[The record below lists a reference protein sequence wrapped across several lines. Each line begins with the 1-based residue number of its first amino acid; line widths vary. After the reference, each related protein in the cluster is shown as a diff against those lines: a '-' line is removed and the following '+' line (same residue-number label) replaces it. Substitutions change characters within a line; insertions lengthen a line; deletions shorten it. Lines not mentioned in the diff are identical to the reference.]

1 MKKLILIL
9 SAMIL
14 LISVPAFAADVTLTW
29 DKPDDSRVTGYNIYI
44 DLGLPLTDVVYTI
57 NNADT
62 LEQPLFNLTEDQWYF
77 VTATSIDG
85 LGNESEQATPLH
97 FKAEVFADPITDP
110 ADAEEVPTKLPKVRN
125 PKAKRK

>member
-9 SAMIL
+9 SIL
-14 LISVPAFAADVTLTW
+14 LIPIQVFGWTLLW
-29 DKPDDSRVTGYNIYI
+29 DKPGDSRVTGYNVYLG
-44 DLGLPLTDVVYTI
+44 LGLPLTDITYMVI
-57 NNADT
+57 GADT
-62 LEQPLFNLTEDQWYF
+62 TEQGLSGLLEDEWYY

>member
-14 LISVPAFAADVTLTW
+14 LFASNTFGWTLVW

-44 DLGLPLTDVVYTI
+44 DLGLPLTDVTYTI
-57 NNADT
+57 TNADT
-62 LEQPLFNLTEDQWYF
+62 TEQLLSGLIVDQWYF

-110 ADAEEVPTKLPKVRN
+110 ADAEEVPTKLLKPRN
-125 PKAKRK
+125 PKAKPK